1 MGIEKIFDEVIKTIP
16 TINSSSD
23 YWLVRSNSGEF
34 FTDFNINSYIGI
46 AWNEISL
53 NDIKSANNDSEIL
66 KNILRKKLK
75 TDNGQEISEQ
85 SYGSIAGQLLRFV
98 NKIKV
103 NDIVVV
109 PSEHS
114 ESFIVGK
121 VVGHPYEETI
131 NSIPKEKESGDY
143 HRSNY
148 IKRIKVKWINRFNRS
163 DADSALYKMIYTHNT
178 LSDINDYKPFINRAL
193 YRYYIEDDKFYI
205 SFRVTETDDI
215 SSESLGQFIYQYSLL
230 NRMLFPDNKLD
241 VKTNVQSPGDIE
253 FISHIV
259 KDGLYLFGLI
269 SAGGIAFMGGK
280 VSFMG
285 QTFETP
291 GIISGIQSYKT
302 KKRSEQIA
310 NDREQLELIQEAARV
325 SKELQVPISAL
336 GIEVPDKLE
345 NALESAVSSTPNDSH
360 DDDNEHN

>member
-1 MGIEKIFDEVIKTIP
+1 MSIEKIFEDVIKTVP
-16 TINSSSD
+16 KINSSSD

-66 KNILRKKLK
+66 KNTLRKKLK

-121 VVGHPYEETI
+121 VVGHPYEDTI

-193 YRYYIEDDKFYI
+193 YRYYIEDDKLYI
-205 SFRVTETDDI
+205 SFKVTESDDI

-230 NRMLFPDNKLD
+230 NRTLFPDNRLD

-253 FISHIV
+253 FISHTV
-259 KDGLYLFGLI
+259 E
-269 SAGGIAFMGGK
+269 AGMTIFAFIATGGVIIFGGK
-280 VSFMG
+280 VTIFGKSF
-285 QTFETP
+285 EAP
-291 GIISGIQSYKT
+291 GIISSFQSYKN
-302 KKRSEQIA
+302 KKRNEQIA
-310 NDREQLELIQEAARV
+310 TDEAQLKLIEKAAKL
-325 SKELQVPISAL
+325 SQELQVPISTL

-345 NALESAVSSTPNDSH
+345 EALKAAARTPNDGEE
-360 DDDNEHN
+360 NN

>member
-53 NDIKSANNDSEIL
+53 DDIKSAKNDSETL
-66 KNILRKKLK
+66 KNTLRKKLK
-75 TDNGQEISEQ
+75 TDNDHEISEQ

-109 PSEHS
+109 PSERS
-114 ESFIVGK
+114 ERFIVGK
-121 VVGHPYEETI
+121 VISEPYEENNISNENET
-131 NSIPKEKESGDY
+131 EDY
-143 HRSNY
+143 HKSNY
-148 IKRIKVKWINRFNRS
+148 KKRIQVRWINRFNRS

-178 LSDINDYKPFINRAL
+178 LSNINEYKAFINRAL
-193 YRYYIEDDKFYI
+193 YRYYIEDDKLYI
-205 SFRVTETDDI
+205 SFKVTESDNI

-269 SAGGIAFMGGK
+269 SAGGIALMGGK
-280 VSFMG
+280 FSFMG

-291 GIISGIQSYKT
+291 GIMSYKA

-310 NDREQLELIQEAARV
+310 NDKEQLELIKEAARV